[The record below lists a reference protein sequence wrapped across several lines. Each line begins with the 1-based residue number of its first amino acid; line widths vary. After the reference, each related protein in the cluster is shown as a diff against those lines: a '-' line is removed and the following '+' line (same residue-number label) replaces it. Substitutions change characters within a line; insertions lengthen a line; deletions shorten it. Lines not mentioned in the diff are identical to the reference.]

1 MNNTHLEQLKKWRWL
16 ICLPFVLLFAY
27 LFSPHTFSVFLLT
40 VAVLYI
46 IALLFLYG
54 RASWLLF
61 FGLSLLPMVTTSLI
75 LNFHKKFNLLDI
87 LVFMALFS
95 ISLVFSYLLA
105 RKKQLI
111 QAPKRRN
118 FPLGKILIG
127 LLTLFAFSL
136 FSSMIGKMLHST
148 GTVNQDALNELRKV
162 IPIGIFAIQTI
173 FAGFFEELTYRVAI
187 FELVFKK
194 QPKIAFIVACLLFA
208 YMHGP
213 TNVYSWLV
221 YGSMSFT
228 LTTIYAKYRN
238 FYLNMSIHMLWNAIG
253 IVAALLV

>member
-1 MNNTHLEQLKKWRWL
+1 MQIHIFSPYFRKFSLIIQRFRCNFALVKMLWYNNCMNNTHLEQLKKWRWL

-105 RKKQLI
+105 RKK
-111 QAPKRRN
+111 AAHSSTKTEKFPTRKN
-118 FPLGKILIG
+118 FNW
-127 LLTLFAFSL
+127 AFNPICF
-136 FSSMIGKMLHST
+136 FSF
-148 GTVNQDALNELRKV
+148 Q
-162 IPIGIFAIQTI
+162 
-173 FAGFFEELTYRVAI
+173 
-187 FELVFKK
+187 
-194 QPKIAFIVACLLFA
+194 
-208 YMHGP
+208 
-213 TNVYSWLV
+213 
-221 YGSMSFT
+221 
-228 LTTIYAKYRN
+228 
-238 FYLNMSIHMLWNAIG
+238 
-253 IVAALLV
+253 